1 VSLERRAA
9 VIYLARLLTGATTVE
24 LHGRRV
30 ERVAFQQ
37 APAHHVDDLVVGAAG
52 DDGSDP
58 LELNIAVRRAPAFTT
73 SDEDTRKL
81 LGNLV
86 ADLSDSRPGGVER
99 RLAIC
104 VAGPQPAAQQVG
116 QLAALAQQ
124 VPVAEFF
131 ALVRTPRRF
140 QQAVVDRLGHL
151 VNLVTAN
158 VEAAGGDA
166 SPTAAEQVTWQLLG
180 YLDILMPR
188 IEAPDETDWGD
199 LLNQLE
205 PWAREPTLAA
215 ATALRDRLES
225 LATRYGPMAADVD
238 LTTLRRDAHEVLHCE
253 RRRRAAAW
261 TELRRLDTDAQDA
274 VRAALGLDGAGLVMH
289 LVRPGQASVIRRE
302 LTPGSAVLVTGESG
316 VGKSAVVLGELTD
329 AAAADP
335 VTYDV
340 VCLNLRLLPP
350 TMAELRSALGAP
362 LDDLLAEMS
371 APTRV
376 LVLDG
381 ADIVIERDDQLLVPL
396 LRAALTAGVTPWV
409 ISGTDG
415 RAAVQAGMENVAGRV
430 REVTIGGL
438 DDAELDDVVRAFPQ
452 LRRLAGEPRAK
463 ELLRRPAVVDLFVR
477 SGSSGAAW
485 CSTRA
490 STPPPRS
497 GGCSSRS
504 SARSPSSLLS
514 RHAEPTTFRT

>member
-1 VSLERRAA
+1 MTDTSGATVNSSGLPARGVSPYATGGGGVSLERRAA
-9 VIYLARLLTGATTVE
+9 VIYLARLLTGATAVE

-158 VEAAGGDA
+158 LEAAGGDA

-225 LATRYGPMAADVD
+225 LAARYGPMAADVD

-274 VRAALGLDGAGLVMH
+274 VRAALGLDGAGPVVH

-302 LTPGSAVLVTGESG
+302 LTPGPAVLVTGESG

-381 ADIVIERDDQLLVPL
+381 ADVVIERDDQLLVPL

-415 RAAVQAGMENVAGRV
+415 RAAVQAVMENVAGRV
-430 REVTIGGL
+430 RE
-438 DDAELDDVVRAFPQ
+438 AM
-452 LRRLAGEPRAK
+452 
-463 ELLRRPAVVDLFVR
+463 
-477 SGSSGAAW
+477 
-485 CSTRA
+485 
-490 STPPPRS
+490 PRS
-497 GGCSSRS
+497 
-504 SARSPSSLLS
+504 
-514 RHAEPTTFRT
+514 